1 MSRMILVSV
10 LISIS
15 ILAIAGGVGY
25 WVYNNYNY
33 YSTDDALITGQT
45 LNINSQ
51 QAGQLTLL
59 NVKLGDSVNVGRL
72 IATISPTNT
81 TTATSTPTPSSA
93 TNTTVPTSV
102 NQATDVTS
110 PIVGTVV
117 QVSAVQGQAVTQG
130 LPLVE
135 ISNLNN
141 LTITAY
147 IDESTISN
155 VKPGQDVDIHID
167 AYSGTTYTGHV
178 QRIVQSTAGQFSL
191 LPTTD
196 YADGNFTKVGQ
207 RIPVIVPLD
216 GNNGNNL
223 MPGMSAEV
231 TIHLH

>member
-59 NVKLGDSVNVGRL
+59 NVKLGDTVNVGQL
-72 IATISPTNT
+72 IATISPTT
-81 TTATSTPTPSSA
+81 PSSTPTPTSP
-93 TNTTVPTSV
+93 TNTTVPTSI

>member
-59 NVKLGDSVNVGRL
+59 NVKLGDSVNVGQL

-93 TNTTVPTSV
+93 TNTIVPTSV

-147 IDESTISN
+147 IDEGTISN